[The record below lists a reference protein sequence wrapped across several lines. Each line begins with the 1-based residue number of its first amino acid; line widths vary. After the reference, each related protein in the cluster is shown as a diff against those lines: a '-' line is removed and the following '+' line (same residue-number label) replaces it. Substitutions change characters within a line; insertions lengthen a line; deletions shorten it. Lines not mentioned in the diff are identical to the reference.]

1 MLNSVI
7 RSVAMVLVGLLL
19 LLMDNGAVILLVRL
33 LGVAFFLPALVSVV
47 NVWLSRAEG
56 GLSSKMIV
64 ALVGVGSMAFGV
76 VLIARPVLFEEIF
89 VKLLALLLLLV
100 AVYQMMV
107 LLQVRR
113 KMSVGKVLFVVPL
126 LLVVVAIVL
135 LAVEFGNFSVTPMTY
150 GVCALVAAFWDIV
163 VSLFRWHSLRKERL
177 LAENGGAN
185 KA

>member
-7 RSVAMVLVGLLL
+7 RSAAMVLVGLLL

-76 VLIARPVLFEEIF
+76 VLIARPVLFEGIF

-100 AVYQMMV
+100 AVYQMVV

-113 KMSVGKVLFVVPL
+113 KISVGKVLFVVPL
-126 LLVVVAIVL
+126 LLVVAAVVL
-135 LAVEFGNFSVTPMTY
+135 LAVEFGNPRVMTMAF
-150 GVCALVAAFWDIV
+150 GVCALVAALWDIV

>member
-7 RSVAMVLVGLLL
+7 RSVVMVLVGLLL
-19 LLMDNGAVILLVRL
+19 LLMNDGAVTLLVRL

-76 VLIARPVLFEEIF
+76 VLIARPVLFEGIF

-100 AVYQMMV
+100 AVYQMVV
-107 LLQVRR
+107 LLQLRR
-113 KMSVGKVLFVVPL
+113 KISLGKAMFIVPL

-135 LAVEFGNFSVTPMTY
+135 LAVEFDNFRVMTMTY

-163 VSLFRWHSLRKERL
+163 VSLCRWRSSRKERL
-177 LAENGGAN
+177 LAEKEGVD
-185 KA
+185 KL